1 MGRYVMKMPDVGE
14 GVVEAE
20 IVEWLVR
27 AADLVAEDQ
36 HIVDVMTEKVTMEIT
51 SPVAGTVVS
60 VHGEPG
66 DMVAV
71 GAQLIE
77 LQTEADVHVR
87 SDEVISS
94 QAIEVESTVAAT
106 ARLSTEAETEAVPV
120 AVQKVARPD
129 QVATSSCQADSRP
142 LTSPSVRRRAREA
155 NVDLIQLTGTGRNGR
170 ISHADL
176 NRYIATAQTS
186 VSPAAQPRRS
196 DVRQVKVIGLR
207 RVIAKKVA
215 LSKRII
221 PHFSYIEEVDLT
233 ELESLR
239 LYLNAERKEKQV
251 KLTYLPF
258 FMLALG
264 KLLVEFP
271 QCNAHCDDAGGMVTQ
286 FDAVHIGVATQT
298 SMGLKVPVVKH
309 AEALDLWGLA
319 EQVIRVSD
327 GARNS
332 RLSNDELTGST
343 ITISSLGALGGV
355 ASTPVINHP
364 EVAII
369 GVNKTLQR
377 PVIMAGQVVPR
388 LMMNLSSSFDH
399 RVVDGYDAA
408 RFIQAF
414 KGMLEHP
421 ATMFL

>member
-1 MGRYVMKMPDVGE
+1 MGKYVMKMPDVGE

-36 HIVDVMTEKVTMEIT
+36 HIVDVMTEKATMEIT
-51 SPVAGTVVS
+51 SPVAGTVVA
-60 VHGEPG
+60 VYGEPG

-71 GAQLIE
+71 GAELIE
-77 LQTEADVHVR
+77 LQTEADVQVR

-94 QAIEVESTVAAT
+94 QAIEVESIVAAT
-106 ARLSTEAETEAVPV
+106 AGLVTEAV
-120 AVQKVARPD
+120 RPE
-129 QVATSSCQADSRP
+129 QVATSLCQADSRP

-155 NVDLIQLTGTGRNGR
+155 NVDLAQLTGTGRNGR

-176 NRYIATAQTS
+176 NGYMATAHTS
-186 VSPAAQPRRS
+186 ASPAAQPRRN

-207 RVIAKKVA
+207 RVIANKVA

-239 LYLNAERKEKQV
+239 LYLNAERAEKPV

-258 FMLALG
+258 FMLALC
-264 KLLVEFP
+264 KLLAKFP
-271 QCNAHCDDAGGMVTQ
+271 QCNAHCDDAAGMVTQ

-319 EQVIRVSD
+319 EQVIRVSE

-332 RLSNDELTGST
+332 SLSIDELTGST

-369 GVNKTLQR
+369 GVNKMVQR

-408 RFIQAF
+408 RLIEAF